1 MVLLRSA
8 IFQKAQ
14 VKNFPHVYLFFPQTN
29 KHIPIS
35 HRYLPS
41 LPRFLCTAKNCLF
54 VIVASISCSFRA
66 NLRFE
71 PSGLCCVWACLH
83 PWVWMELLQVLIQIQ
98 LQAERPL
105 GAGTLETKQK
115 VLASRAAECVCV
127 CVWERVWES
136 VWALTRRVGVGRCPL
151 SGQHVKRSAGSYLG
165 NTSLECFSCRALLF

>member
-1 MVLLRSA
+1 MVLLWSA
-8 IFQKAQ
+8 IFQKAE
-14 VKNFPHVYLFFPQTN
+14 VKHFPHVYLFSPQTRF
-29 KHIPIS
+29 KPHS
-35 HRYLPS
+35 HLSPLPS
-41 LPRFLCTAKNCLF
+41 IPLLLCTAKNCLF

-83 PWVWMELLQVLIQIQ
+83 PWLWKEPLQVLIQIQ

-115 VLASRAAECVCV
+115 VLASGATLCV

-136 VWALTRRVGVGRCPL
+136 VCALTRRVGVGRCPL
-151 SGQHVKRSAGSYLG
+151 SGQHVKWSAGSYLG
-165 NTSLECFSCRALLF
+165 NTSVESFSCRALLF

>member
-35 HRYLPS
+35 HPYLPS

-83 PWVWMELLQVLIQIQ
+83 PWVWMEPLQVLIQIQ

-127 CVWERVWES
+127 CARVRKSVRECVSADTES
-136 VWALTRRVGVGRCPL
+136 RCRQVPSEWAACEEKCRQLPGKHLTGM
-151 SGQHVKRSAGSYLG
+151 
-165 NTSLECFSCRALLF
+165 FLL